1 MNKLFF
7 LIIPFF
13 LLSCGSTT
21 TKSPQIEQEGN
32 LSAVANQSQ
41 ESQDQQQIDQK
52 KDPYELIPQ
61 TNPCKEGEFYRL
73 KTKECIPL
81 KYPDWGFKGFEIP
94 SENVYYMQTC
104 QESELEELLKNI
116 PAEGGKIVMK
126 ECTIETND
134 GIVVKDNTILEGAGM
149 GKTILSNHKSSA
161 VKIEGKNIILRGFT
175 VEGNHDSLNGIS
187 AYRMEGNVLV
197 EYIEARNFKI
207 DQGAGISFLTKGYI
221 ASPRVTVRFCLSY
234 GQLHGIDAKIFY
246 SRSKMLIYSNEAY
259 DNYNYGLDFSQTA
272 DVEIAGN
279 YFHHN
284 RVAGAKSPSSHNV
297 NYRYNDINYN
307 GREDSTDGR
316 AGVVY
321 AGYSYF
327 YYSFITLEYND
338 LSNNGGLAFACWNAT
353 MYKVTLRDNIV
364 TGSSDSN
371 GYNIGVDG
379 IKKVEIYGNQG
390 KIWAGE
396 GNSTELI
403 YH

>member
-13 LLSCGSTT
+13 LLSCGST
-21 TKSPQIEQEGN
+21 SEQSSSIINEEGN
-32 LSAVANQSQ
+32 ISAP
-41 ESQDQQQIDQK
+41 IDQPLDEQNEQQSDL
-52 KDPYELIPQ
+52 KDPYENIPYP
-61 TNPCKEGEFYRL
+61 NPCKKDEFYRI
-73 KTKECIPL
+73 KTKECIAL
-81 KYPDWGFKGFEIP
+81 QHPDWGFQDFNV
-94 SENVYYMQTC
+94 SEANIYYMQSC
-104 QESELEELLKNI
+104 EESELEELLANI

-134 GIVVKDNTILEGAGM
+134 GIVINDNTILEGAGM

-161 VKIEGKNIILRGFT
+161 VKIEGKNVILRGFT

-187 AYRMEGNVLV
+187 AYGMKGNVLV

-207 DQGAGISFLTKGYI
+207 DQGSGISFLTKGYL

-234 GQLHGIDAKIFY
+234 GQLHGIVGKSFY
-246 SRSKMLIYSNEAY
+246 SRARMLIYSNEAY
-259 DNYNYGLDFSQTA
+259 NNYNYGLDFSQTA
-272 DVEIAGN
+272 DAEIAGN

-284 RVAGAKSPSSHNV
+284 RVAGAKSPSAHNV
-297 NYRYNDINYN
+297 TYRYNDINYN
-307 GREDSTDGR
+307 GASDSTDGK

-327 YYSFITLEYND
+327 YYSFITLEHND
-338 LSNNGGLAFACWNAT
+338 LSNNGGQAFACWNAT
-353 MYKVTLRDNIV
+353 IYKVTLRDNIV
-364 TGSSDSN
+364 TGSQDSN

-379 IKKVEIYGNQG
+379 VKKVEVYGDHG
-390 KIWAGE
+390 RIWAGD
-396 GNSTELI
+396 GNQTEII